1 MLEEKPFG
9 ATADPA
15 AQADGQP
22 DQPGPNGQTGPSE
35 NENAPDHDSPLSEDY
50 GHLDSDDGGPPP
62 GWAPGDP
69 PPEMPDPA
77 DPEATEATEAS
88 EANAAPEAPDW
99 EADAKR
105 YQDQY
110 LRSLAELENAKRR
123 FQKEKE
129 ENARYASESVIRDLV
144 PFLNNLNL
152 ALSYADDSDP
162 GVRNLAEGVRMTLKD
177 CLDKLADRGLKEI
190 EAKRGDPFDPNV
202 HEAIGQEIDPAL
214 PDKAV
219 TKTVSKGYS
228 LHGRLLSPARVLVN
242 KNPTQ

>member
-1 MLEEKPFG
+1 M
-9 ATADPA
+9 
-15 AQADGQP
+15 
-22 DQPGPNGQTGPSE
+22 
-35 NENAPDHDSPLSEDY
+35 
-50 GHLDSDDGGPPP
+50 
-62 GWAPGDP
+62 
-69 PPEMPDPA
+69 
-77 DPEATEATEAS
+77 
-88 EANAAPEAPDW
+88 
-99 EADAKR
+99 
-105 YQDQY
+105 
-110 LRSLAELENAKRR
+110 
-123 FQKEKE
+123 
-129 ENARYASESVIRDLV
+129 
-144 PFLNNLNL
+144 